1 MLYAV
6 LSIYGGDKG
15 TVMIYT
21 EDRDYWKA
29 QGFYKHIKLLRKTY
43 DTLPTVH
50 LTISGDI

>member
-1 MLYAV
+1 MLSPQLYAV

-15 TVMIYT
+15 TVMIYR

-29 QGFYKHIKLLRKTY
+29 RGIIF

-50 LTISGDI
+50 LTISGDII